1 MLAIGIPVEI
11 SGEVRYGLYAQV
23 RPQRIGQALRRQAMP
38 DGWVA
43 AALDDDGLIVGR
55 TREEMRYVGQHAVP
69 SLAAAAARER
79 EGTLRSETKEGIPVL
94 TAFSRSSDGRWT
106 VAVGAPVRP
115 DGGPVALADLGRL
128 RRAGHHRRRH
138 LGGLPPGDP
147 DRACRGGAGPAGD
160 RAGTR
165 RGHRRARKPPA
176 RPPCWAGP
184 AARVPHAVPGP
195 PAGVPRSPDL
205 AEQPPALCELAA
217 RAGRGRAQRPAR
229 RAAGAGPGSLQGGER
244 YPGTQLGRPGAED
257 RGGTHERRL
266 RATDIVA
273 RFGGDEFVVL
283 LDGADADTARDVARK
298 LNQALAE
305 PYPGILSSVTASIGI
320 ACFPRD
326 GRHLLLAQAD
336 GALYAAKAAGRNRYE
351 MASSSSA
358 TNPTQAPGRSGNP
371 PPCHRPERGY
381 RAPAADTGASSD
393 ARSATRP

>member
-11 SGEVRYGLYAQV
+11 RGEVRYGLYAQI

-94 TAFSRSSDGRWT
+94 TAFSRSRDGRWT
-106 VAVGAPVRP
+106 VAVRAPVRP

-147 DRACRGGAGPAGD
+147 DRARRRRAGPAGD

-165 RGHRRARKPPA
+165 RGRRRARKPLQ
-176 RPPCWAGP
+176 RDRHAGPVP

-205 AEQPPALCELAA
+205 AEQSPALLRTGGRALAA
-217 RAGRGRAQRPAR
+217 GNA
-229 RAAGAGPGSLQGGER
+229 
-244 YPGTQLGRPGAED
+244 
-257 RGGTHERRL
+257 
-266 RATDIVA
+266 
-273 RFGGDEFVVL
+273 
-283 LDGADADTARDVARK
+283 
-298 LNQALAE
+298 
-305 PYPGILSSVTASIGI
+305 
-320 ACFPRD
+320 
-326 GRHLLLAQAD
+326 
-336 GALYAAKAAGRNRYE
+336 
-351 MASSSSA
+351 
-358 TNPTQAPGRSGNP
+358 APGP
-371 PPCHRPERGY
+371 PRCWRWTWITSR
-381 RAPAADTGASSD
+381 R
-393 ARSATRP
+393 